1 MLINKSHRMID
12 HSDRKIYRGIGVV
25 NIQLIISPA
34 DNNNFMTK

>member
-12 HSDRKIYRGIGVV
+12 HSNRKIYHAIGIV
-25 NIQLIISPA
+25 NIQLITPHA